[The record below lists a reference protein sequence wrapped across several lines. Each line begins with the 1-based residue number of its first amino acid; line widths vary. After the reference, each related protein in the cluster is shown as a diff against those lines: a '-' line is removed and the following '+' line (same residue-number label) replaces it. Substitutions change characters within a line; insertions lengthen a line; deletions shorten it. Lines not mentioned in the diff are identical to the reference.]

1 MKHEV
6 RVSVRN
12 LVEFIL
18 RYGDI
23 DQRMG
28 AMQDVDAMQAGSK
41 AHRKLQKQGGSSYQA
56 EVSLKRKMTVDETM
70 AIQVEGRADGIITN
84 PSDASDVMVDEIKG
98 TFTKLETIEAPD
110 ILHVAQADCYACM
123 YGQLHDLETI
133 KVRITYIHLETEAIK
148 TFEFERRREELEIW
162 FKDLV
167 LRYAKWARWQIDWQ
181 EQRDETIHH
190 LSFPFEYRVSQKRMM
205 NGVYRAIEERKNIFI
220 QAPTGTGKTLG
231 TLFPSIKAMGQGKSG
246 RIFYLTAK
254 TITRSVAEETSALL
268 YRQGL
273 RMKFITLTAKEKIC
287 PLDEC
292 QCQPEF
298 CERAKGH
305 FDRVNDAVFDI
316 INHEDGIRRETILE
330 YSEKHQ
336 VCPFE
341 FQLDISLWCDVI
353 IGDYNYV
360 FDPVVY
366 LKRFFTDT
374 SPTSNMIF
382 LVDEAHNL
390 VDRAREMYS
399 AVLYRRDFDNV
410 YKKLKPLRP
419 KIARKIH
426 KCGQFLRDFEESR
439 EMDGTAFKIIS
450 EVGSFVLSLMRMV
463 SDVEEYLKED
473 MAPELRERV
482 TELYFQARR
491 FVNTY
496 DLIDDKYLIYTEGTG
511 GDTMIKMFCV
521 DPSGNL
527 DERIGLSRSCI
538 FFSATLLPVQ
548 YYKELLSKK
557 PEVDYEMYVDSPFSK
572 DHRLIFTAGD
582 VSSRYS
588 DRNREQYERIAEYLR
603 RIIRGKNGNY
613 LAFFPS
619 YAFMDAVFE
628 VFTER
633 EMQKAGNGIQVF
645 RQESGMDE
653 NERQAFL
660 ENFRE
665 GTHETVLGF
674 CVLGGIF
681 SEGIDL
687 KADRLIGAIV
697 VGTGLPGVGSER
709 ELLKGYFDRTKGN
722 GFDYAY
728 LYPGMNKVL
737 QAGGRVIRSESDRGV
752 IALLDERFNYS
763 GYQRLFPREWVPC
776 QKVTMDFVE
785 NKIEKF
791 WTEQINHL

>member
-6 RVSVRN
+6 QVSIRN

-28 AMQDVDAMQAGSK
+28 AIQDVDAMQAGSK

-56 EVSLKRKMTVDETM
+56 EVSLKRKISIDDGLD
-70 AIQVEGRADGIITN
+70 IQVEGRADGIITN
-84 PSDASDVMVDEIKG
+84 PADDSDVMVDEIKG
-98 TFTKLETIEAPD
+98 TFTKLEMIEEPD
-110 ILHVAQADCYACM
+110 ILHVAQADCYASM
-123 YGQLHDLETI
+123 YSELHGLDTI
-133 KVRITYIHLETEAIK
+133 KVRITYIHLETEEIK
-148 TFEFERRREELEIW
+148 TFELERDRETLEVW

-167 LRYAKWARWQIDWQ
+167 FRYAKWAQWQIDWK
-181 EQRDETIHH
+181 EQRDETINS
-190 LSFPFEYRVSQKRMM
+190 LAFPFEYRTSQKRMM

-254 TITRSVAEETSALL
+254 TITRSVAEETAELL
-268 YRQGL
+268 YKQGL
-273 RMKFITLTAKEKIC
+273 RMKFVTLTAKEKIC

-292 QCQPEF
+292 RCQPEF

-316 INHEDGIRRETILE
+316 INHEDGIRRETILD

-353 IGDYNYV
+353 VCDYNYV
-360 FDPVVY
+360 FDPVAY

-399 AVLYRRDFDNV
+399 AVLYRRDFDKV

-426 KCGQFLRDFEESR
+426 KCSQFFRDFEERR
-439 EMDGTAFKIIS
+439 EMDGTVFRIVNEA
-450 EVGSFVLSLMRMV
+450 GSFVLSLMRMV
-463 SDVEEYLKED
+463 SDMEEYLKED
-473 MAPELRERV
+473 MAQEFRETV
-482 TELYFQARR
+482 TELYFEARR

-496 DLIDDKYLIYTEGTG
+496 DLVDDRYIIYTEGSD

-521 DPSGNL
+521 DPSVNL

-557 PEVDYEMYVDSPFSK
+557 PEYDYEMYVDSPFSK
-572 DHRLIFTAGD
+572 DNRLIFTAGD

-588 DRNREQYERIAEYLR
+588 ARNREQYERIAEYLR

-613 LAFFPS
+613 MAFFPS

-633 EMQKAGNGIQVF
+633 EMSKAGHGLQVF

-660 ENFRE
+660 ENFKE
-665 GTHETVLGF
+665 GAHKTVLGF

-687 KADRLIGAIV
+687 KADRLIGAV
-697 VGTGLPGVGSER
+697 VIGTGLPGVCSER
-709 ELLKGYFDRTKGN
+709 ELLKNYFDRTKGA

-728 LYPGMNKVL
+728 RYPGMNKVL
-737 QAGGRVIRSESDRGV
+737 QAGGRVIRSENDRGV
-752 IALLDERFNYS
+752 IGLLDERFNYS
-763 GYQRLFPREWVPC
+763 CYQRLFPREWTPC